1 MSTTSTRARRLKLG
15 PLSAGMLLTAKEFDR
30 ARFED
35 GWRYE
40 LINGVLVVSPIAARS
55 ERHPND
61 ELGYLLMNYRDSHP
75 LGSSLDLTLYEETLN
90 CGQNRRRADRVI
102 WVGLGRLPEQGEP
115 PSIIVEFVSEGKAAQ
130 ERDYIVKRAEYRAIR
145 AQEYWVID
153 RFRRTLTVYVFG
165 PDKDEQKVIPEGQ
178 SYSTP
183 LLPGFE
189 LPLARLLKLADQW
202 GKKRGQGSE

>member
-1 MSTTSTRARRLKLG
+1 MSTATTRVRRLKLG

-30 ARFED
+30 AGFED

-40 LINGVLVVSPIAARS
+40 LINGVLVVSPIAARN
-55 ERHPND
+55 ERDPND
-61 ELGYLLMNYRDSHP
+61 ELGYLLRNYQEAHP
-75 LGSSLDLTLYEETLN
+75 QGSALDLTLYEETLN
-90 CGQNRRRADRVI
+90 CGRNRRRADRVI

-115 PSIIVEFVSEGKAAQ
+115 PTIIVEFVSEGKIAQ

-165 PDKDEQKVIPEGQ
+165 SDKDEQQVIPEGQ
-178 SYSTP
+178 NYSTP

-189 LPLARLLKLADQW
+189 LPLARLLRLADQW
-202 GKKRGQGSE
+202 GKKGRQSLE